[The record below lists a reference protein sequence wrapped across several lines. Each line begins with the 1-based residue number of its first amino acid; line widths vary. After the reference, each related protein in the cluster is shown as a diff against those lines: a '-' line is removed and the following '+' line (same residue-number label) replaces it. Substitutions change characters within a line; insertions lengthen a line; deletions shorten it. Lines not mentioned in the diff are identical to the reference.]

1 MAQAVKR
8 DARRRI
14 FFMSFT
20 DFLLDQAVEAVSAV
34 SVQGGVGNSRVISR
48 EEFIQLFEV
57 SLASF
62 LLSLSSLVPM
72 TTKDGAISLS
82 HS

>member
-48 EEFIQLFEV
+48 EEFVQLFEV
-57 SLASF
+57 FSGFVSLELVF
-62 LLSLSSLVPM
+62 L
-72 TTKDGAISLS
+72 GADDD
-82 HS
+82 

>member
-1 MAQAVKR
+1 
-8 DARRRI
+8 
-14 FFMSFT
+14 MSFT

-57 SLASF
+57 FSGFVSLELVF
-62 LLSLSSLVPM
+62 L
-72 TTKDGAISLS
+72 GADDD
-82 HS
+82 